1 MAHAL
6 NCLCNII
13 VHTTSN
19 PIILLYPLLPNPT
32 SILHLTPLH
41 STPPNHSIFL
51 CPIFPHHFAPIPLF
65 PSISYLSL
73 PPPIHLLPYPP
84 SFHPSPT
91 CPSPISWAIF
101 YLAPSPSSRICTP
114 PHPINL
120 FISYSVIITLIQTNY
135 YSNFIQ
141 HLIISHI
148 WTVHTLSPMTP
159 PP

>member
-1 MAHAL
+1 MAHAW
-6 NCLCNII
+6 NSLCNII

-41 STPPNHSIFL
+41 SSPPNHSIFL

-73 PPPIHLLPYPP
+73 PSISFPTPIIP
-84 SFHPSPT
+84 SISYL
-91 CPSPISWAIF
+91 SLPISWAIF

-114 PHPINL
+114 PYPINL
-120 FISYSVIITLIQTNY
+120 FIAYSVIITLIQTNY